1 MRMSVLVKYLLKRKR
16 LFYILT
22 IYFSF
27 FSSGLVSAGLKQ
39 HKEINLLVDRCFLD
53 SSKCKEAVVIINSY
67 QVEAASNKDFP
78 CQTSLLGLEANLLMA
93 MNNNL
98 KRKKAYNIVKAVKK
112 YC

>member
-1 MRMSVLVKYLLKRKR
+1 MKMSVLLMYFFKRKR

-27 FSSGLVSAGLKQ
+27 FASGLVSAGFENHQ
-39 HKEINLLVDRCFLD
+39 EINHLVDRCFSDL
-53 SSKCKEAVVIINSY
+53 SNCKEALVRINSY
-67 QVEAASNKDFP
+67 QVDAASDKDFP
-78 CQTSLLGLEANLLMA
+78 CQTRLLGLEANLLMA

-98 KRKKAYNIVKAVKK
+98 KKRKTYNIVKAVKK